1 MTVKKKYNFIKYMLY
16 IVIALFGKG
25 LQIPQRRGL
34 REAVPNNISLLM
46 GASV

>member
-1 MTVKKKYNFIKYMLY
+1 MTVKKNTILSSTLY
-16 IVIALFGKG
+16 IVIALFGEG

-34 REAVPNNISLLM
+34 REAVPNNISSLM